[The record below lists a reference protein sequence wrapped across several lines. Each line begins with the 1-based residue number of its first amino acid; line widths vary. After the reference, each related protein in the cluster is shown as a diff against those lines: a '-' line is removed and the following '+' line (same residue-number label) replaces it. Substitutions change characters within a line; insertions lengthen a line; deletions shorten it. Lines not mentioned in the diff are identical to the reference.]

1 MKLRSWLLRLVIIQ
15 LICSTMEAFHEHFA
29 EDYKTLERFQIFVE
43 DLHKRL
49 QQAIIQNFQKAAKN
63 PTDYGKEMKKTSSL
77 TEEMSVGSINF
88 CRAEDLMDVK
98 VSIDFLKRI
107 AENAEILRD
116 HFSTL
121 PIESNRS

>member
-1 MKLRSWLLRLVIIQ
+1 
-15 LICSTMEAFHEHFA
+15 
-29 EDYKTLERFQIFVE
+29 
-43 DLHKRL
+43 
-49 QQAIIQNFQKAAKN
+49 
-63 PTDYGKEMKKTSSL
+63 
-77 TEEMSVGSINF
+77 MSVGSINF

-121 PIESNRS
+121 PIESYRS

>member
-1 MKLRSWLLRLVIIQ
+1 
-15 LICSTMEAFHEHFA
+15 
-29 EDYKTLERFQIFVE
+29 
-43 DLHKRL
+43 
-49 QQAIIQNFQKAAKN
+49 
-63 PTDYGKEMKKTSSL
+63 
-77 TEEMSVGSINF
+77 MSVGSINF

-121 PIESNRS
+121 PIESYRSWHLPMFTKLYGYINKNCWI